1 MSQWGILL
9 TVWGIL
15 AAVVLVV
22 RWLPVRTPTHSRP
35 RLAGRSRPTF
45 SSRRVS
51 FDFEWPRIITL
62 SKPPTEQQAK
72 EHAVRIE
79 RESASLA
86 PLDPR
91 D

>member
-1 MSQWGILL
+1 MLQWWILL
-9 TVWGIL
+9 TAWGIL
-15 AAVVLVV
+15 AAVVLVCWRLV
-22 RWLPVRTPTHSRP
+22 RAPTHRP

-45 SSRRVS
+45 SGRRVG

-72 EHAVRIE
+72 EHAASIE